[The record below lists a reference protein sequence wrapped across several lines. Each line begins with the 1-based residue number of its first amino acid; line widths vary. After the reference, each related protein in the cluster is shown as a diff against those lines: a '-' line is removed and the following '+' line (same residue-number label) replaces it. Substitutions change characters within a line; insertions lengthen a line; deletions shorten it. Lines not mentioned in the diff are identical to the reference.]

1 MTTPA
6 SAPPSPPA
14 PPAPMH
20 VWLEHRGVIGL
31 EGPDAA
37 DFLQGLV
44 SNDVSHVSPQNAIWA
59 AFLTPQGKYLHDFFI
74 AQNDARL
81 LIDCDAGRL
90 GDLLRRLSMYKLRAD
105 VTLSDLSDRFAVGV
119 GIGAAASAILNL
131 NEDVGATIAMNDAIA
146 FVDPRHRQLGCRIIA
161 PKTNL
166 NILNDAGIPS
176 GKFDDYETLRIS
188 LGIPDGPRDLRVEKS
203 ILLENG
209 FDELHGID
217 WDKGC
222 YMGQELTAR
231 TKYRGLVRK
240 RLMPVAIDGPA
251 PAPGTPIMAGDRE
264 AGEMRTHA
272 GDMGLA
278 LLRLE
283 FVAEDVPLIAGSAR
297 LSPRKPEWAEF

>member
-1 MTTPA
+1 MKI
-6 SAPPSPPA
+6 SATSPTIPSKPT
-14 PPAPMH
+14 H
-20 VWLEHRGVIGL
+20 VWLNHRGVIGL
-31 EGPDAA
+31 DGPDAVS
-37 DFLQGLV
+37 FLQGLV
-44 SNDVSHVSPQNAIWA
+44 SNDVTHVSPQNAIWA

-74 AQNDARL
+74 AQTGARL
-81 LIDCDAGRL
+81 LIDCDAERL

-105 VTLSDLSDRFAVGV
+105 VTLSDLSDHLAVGV
-119 GIGAAASAILNL
+119 GIGAAASATLNL
-131 NEDVGATIAMNDAIA
+131 NEEAGATIALNDAIA

-161 PKTNL
+161 PKANL
-166 NILNDAGIPS
+166 NILDDAGIPP

-240 RLMPVAIDGPA
+240 RLMPVLIDGPA

-272 GDMGLA
+272 GAMGLA

-283 FVAEDVPLIAGSAR
+283 CVGGDVPLIAGNAR
-297 LSPRKPEWAEF
+297 LTPNAPEWAEF